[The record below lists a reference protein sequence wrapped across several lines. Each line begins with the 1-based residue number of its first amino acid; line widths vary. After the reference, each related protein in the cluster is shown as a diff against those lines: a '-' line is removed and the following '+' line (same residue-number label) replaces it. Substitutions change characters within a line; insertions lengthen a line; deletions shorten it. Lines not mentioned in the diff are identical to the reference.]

1 MFCTMLLVQHRQK
14 TQDKHVKF
22 VCQALMIVYSAD
34 YNGLQRIL
42 RLASF
47 RMALHHAQDQRA
59 ELRLPERSLS
69 NVLLACHLR
78 YSSTLG
84 NSTRWSFV
92 KACHWDSSA
101 SNLHENIH
109 DVQFF
114 PSSWSFKLSSFS
126 DSKIPGCKRFV
137 QLCRDSTSH
146 PFSSDLDAIF
156 VNIVA
161 SDLAIYGK
169 CHGARAKNLTP
180 GTFNIWMCRTD
191 AGQIVVRNQI
201 RQKASSLQHDLT
213 DSSCSLWKLLT
224 SRPRQALGST
234 TKVTKK
240 DRLVWELTAC
250 KEEGQSILPFS
261 FLESATQGCQQGFY
275 VLEPDWNYSRQTDV
289 VGGGQ
294 ICTLQ
299 EVSHTFHTSL
309 YSPNSTFT
317 DVWKHFAFHQTRYCC
332 IA

>member
-1 MFCTMLLVQHRQK
+1 
-14 TQDKHVKF
+14 
-22 VCQALMIVYSAD
+22 
-34 YNGLQRIL
+34 
-42 RLASF
+42 
-47 RMALHHAQDQRA
+47 MALHHAQDQRA

-78 YSSTLG
+78 YSSTRKLLL
-84 NSTRWSFV
+84 RWSFV

-109 DVQFF
+109 DVQFL

-146 PFSSDLDAIF
+146 PFSSDLTLYLWTLWHL
-156 VNIVA
+156 N
-161 SDLAIYGK
+161 LAIYGK

-201 RQKASSLQHDLT
+201 RQKRRLHCSMISQTQVAHFESYSLFDL
-213 DSSCSLWKLLT
+213 DK
-224 SRPRQALGST
+224 PLGST

-240 DRLVWELTAC
+240 DRLVWELTSC
-250 KEEGQSILPFS
+250 KEEGQSILLFS

-309 YSPNSTFT
+309 YSPDLTFT